1 MINSAYHQAVHH
13 PAAQKLHL
21 DIIHDNTIPEKL
33 LGDTLR
39 LKQLI
44 LNLLTNAIKFTHN
57 GTVTIQS
64 QFVRKNNDQV
74 TIKISIKDTGIGI
87 KEELHQTIF
96 DRFTQAPMQKDIHH
110 EGVGLGLA
118 IFKQLCRA
126 MNANYGMN
134 SEEGKGSTFW
144 FSLDLKIIA
153 HHRKTQTYQKKDT
166 KQRLNEYKILVL
178 EDNSLNQLVLR
189 HFFKEHQVSHQI
201 KETGMKGLEAFSS
214 QQFDLVILD
223 IGLPD
228 MSGIQVA
235 QKIRKTD
242 SKTPIILLTAYSLKD
257 QRFDTKLA
265 NAALEKPVDLN
276 ILKKTIIQVLT
287 SK

>member
-1 MINSAYHQAVHH
+1 LVGDILDFSQLETGDFKINPKPFSFKDMINSAYHQAVHH

-153 HHRKTQTYQKKDT
+153 H
-166 KQRLNEYKILVL
+166 
-178 EDNSLNQLVLR
+178 
-189 HFFKEHQVSHQI
+189 
-201 KETGMKGLEAFSS
+201 
-214 QQFDLVILD
+214 
-223 IGLPD
+223 
-228 MSGIQVA
+228 
-235 QKIRKTD
+235 
-242 SKTPIILLTAYSLKD
+242 
-257 QRFDTKLA
+257 
-265 NAALEKPVDLN
+265 
-276 ILKKTIIQVLT
+276 
-287 SK
+287 